1 MKTTKVV
8 LQTHTIKRTSLI
20 ENLKKHWQLFLF
32 LILPLFVHYYLCLR
46 TDDGTANSI

>member
-8 LQTHTIKRTSLI
+8 LQTHTIKRDILNR
-20 ENLKKHWQLFLF
+20 NLKSIGSCF
-32 LILPLFVHYYLCLR
+32 ILDSSSLYIIRLR